1 MTEIKTMFLLL
12 TVIIVGLAIFGFMTP
27 DENKKSTFKCICIIF
42 VMYIFVSTAFKVNI
56 KDNIRLDIKNYRSF
70 KSQTYDIESEIIK
83 SSQNNLKNKLC
94 DLLSSESIKF
104 KDLECKIEYKDN
116 EITHINVTLYNC
128 TEKIKAENLIKD
140 FFEGN
145 GDVNIEFD

>member
-1 MTEIKTMFLLL
+1 MFLLL
-12 TVIIVGLAIFGFMTP
+12 TVIIVGLSIFGFMTP

>member
-1 MTEIKTMFLLL
+1 MKEIKTMFLLL
-12 TVIIVGLAIFGFMTP
+12 TVIIVSLSVFSFMTP
-27 DENKKSTFKCICIIF
+27 DESKKNTFKCICIIF
-42 VMYIFVSTAFKVNI
+42 VMYIFVSTVFKVNI
-56 KDNIRLDIKNYRSF
+56 KDNIRLDIKNYSSF
-70 KSQTYDIESEIIK
+70 NSQTYNMESEIIK

-94 DLLSSESIKF
+94 DILSSESIKF

>member
-12 TVIIVGLAIFGFMTP
+12 TVIIVGLSVFSFMTP
-27 DENKKSTFKCICIIF
+27 DESKKSTFKCICIIF
-42 VMYIFVSTAFKVNI
+42 VMYIFVSTAFKMNI
-56 KDNIRLDIKNYRSF
+56 KDNIRLDIKNYSSF

-94 DLLSSESIKF
+94 DLLSSESVKF
-104 KDLECKIEYKDN
+104 KNLECNIEHKDN
-116 EITHINVTLYNC
+116 EITRINVTLYNC
-128 TEKIKAENLIKD
+128 TEKSKAESLIKD
-140 FFEGN
+140 FFEEN

>member
-1 MTEIKTMFLLL
+1 MFLLL
-12 TVIIVGLAIFGFMTP
+12 TVIIVSLSVFSFMTP
-27 DENKKSTFKCICIIF
+27 DESKKNTFKCICIIF
-42 VMYIFVSTAFKVNI
+42 VMYIFVSTVFKVNI
-56 KDNIRLDIKNYRSF
+56 KDNIRLDIKNYSSF
-70 KSQTYDIESEIIK
+70 NSQTYNMESEIIK

-94 DLLSSESIKF
+94 DILSSESIKF

-116 EITHINVTLYNC
+116 EITHINITLYNC